1 VQRREPPKPALNR
14 APAEPAT
21 DPAAV
26 FVIFRA
32 AAEHPSE
39 GSLWPERN
47 AVVQEG
53 PEQLKARVR
62 DYVERIWNRKELD
75 ALDELASVDYRRHLG
90 PSEPSID
97 RNSQKLRLQSLQR
110 ALPDVQFSIE
120 DLIAEGDRVVFRV
133 TVRATQRGDLFGVAA
148 TGKAVA
154 FSAIDI
160 LRFERG
166 LIVEHWGFG
175 DSAAL
180 LRQLGRIPG

>member
-1 VQRREPPKPALNR
+1 V
-14 APAEPAT
+14 
-21 DPAAV
+21 AAI
-26 FVIFRA
+26 FVIVCA
-32 AAEHPSE
+32 QPGIH
-39 GSLWPERN
+39 GSRVLWPERN

-53 PEQLKARVR
+53 AEQLKAKVR

-75 ALDELASVDYRRHLG
+75 ALDELASVGYRRHLG

-97 RNSQKLRLQSLQR
+97 RASQKLRLQSLQR
-110 ALPDVQFSIE
+110 ALPDVQFTIE

-133 TVRATQRGDLFGVAA
+133 TVRATQRGDMFGVAA

-160 LRFERG
+160 LRFENG

>member
-1 VQRREPPKPALNR
+1 M
-14 APAEPAT
+14 
-21 DPAAV
+21 
-26 FVIFRA
+26 
-32 AAEHPSE
+32 
-39 GSLWPERN
+39 
-47 AVVQEG
+47 VQEG
-53 PEQLKARVR
+53 AEQLKAKVR
-62 DYVERIWNRKELD
+62 EYVERIWNRKELD
-75 ALDELASVDYRRHLG
+75 ALDELASVGYRRHLG

-97 RNSQKLRLQSLQR
+97 RSSQKLRLQSLQR

-160 LRFERG
+160 LRFEDG

>member
-1 VQRREPPKPALNR
+1 VPAG
-14 APAEPAT
+14 
-21 DPAAV
+21 V
-26 FVIFRA
+26 FVIVAAWPGIHAAGSFR
-32 AAEHPSE
+32 
-39 GSLWPERN
+39 PERN

-53 PEQLKARVR
+53 AEQLKAKVR

-75 ALDELASVDYRRHLG
+75 ALDELASADYRRHLG

-97 RNSQKLRLQSLQR
+97 RASQKMRLQSLQR
-110 ALPDVQFSIE
+110 ALPDVQFTVE

-160 LRFERG
+160 LRFENG

>member
-1 VQRREPPKPALNR
+1 M
-14 APAEPAT
+14 
-21 DPAAV
+21 
-26 FVIFRA
+26 
-32 AAEHPSE
+32 
-39 GSLWPERN
+39 
-47 AVVQEG
+47 VQEG
-53 PEQLKARVR
+53 AEQLKAKVR

-75 ALDELASVDYRRHLG
+75 ALDELASVGYRRHLG

-97 RNSQKLRLQSLQR
+97 RDAQKRRLESLQR
-110 ALPDVQFSIE
+110 ALPDVHFSIE

-133 TVRATQRGDLFGVAA
+133 TVRATQRGDMFGVAA

-160 LRFERG
+160 LRFEDG